1 MASGEGRRHH
11 HNLVPLAA
19 LISRELKSEKM
30 EKPTVR
36 YGHAAQS
43 RKGEDY
49 FLIKTDGQRVPG
61 NSSSTFSAFAIFDG
75 HNGNAAAVY
84 TRENLLKHVLGA
96 IPRGLGREE
105 WLQALPRALVAGF
118 VKTDKDF
125 QSRGETSGTTATF
138 VIVDGWT
145 VTVASVG
152 DSRCILDTQGGAVST
167 LTVDHRLEEN
177 VEERER
183 VAASGGEVGR
193 LSIIGGAEI
202 GPLRCWPGGLCLSRS
217 IGDMDVGEFIVPIPY
232 VKQVKLS
239 NAGGRLIIA
248 SDGIWDALSSEM
260 AAQSCRGLPA
270 ELAARQVVK
279 EALRSRG
286 LKDDTTCIVVDII
299 PPDHSVQPSTPPKKQ
314 NKLRTLFFRKKSRDS
329 ANKLSKKLS
338 AVGIVEEL
346 FEEGSAMLAER
357 LGSDEC
363 TAQSTTSGLFMCA
376 VCQVDLAPSEGISV
390 HAGSIFST
398 SSKPWQGP
406 FLCSDCCNKKDAM
419 EGKRPSGVK
428 LLLLLTQM
436 GGGGG
441 ALFIFSLLTHL
452 VVLHSTEEEKI
463 HKRCPPYYCNDQLS
477 KLQFPFKSMTQH
489 PECGLFT
496 VDCSDQHNPRIQ
508 LREKGHWHEL
518 ENISATNTIF
528 IDDKKLQQRLKTDS
542 CNDQFFNDLSL
553 PSLTPVFELLAH
565 NLTLYQC
572 TNATAY
578 YTYYTTWPDH
588 SLPSLPSSCSIIL
601 MPFDLFALTTIFSLQ
616 LACLPDDKGKFKCS
630 VGEKGDKLGL
640 KLGLV
645 ALAAI
650 VVLGAIV
657 CCFFWKKQNQSRQID
672 EAFLVNY
679 GPLQVRRYSYLDVK
693 KMTNSF
699 KEKLGQGGYGSVY
712 KGKLNNSCLVAV
724 KVLNKLKG
732 NGEEFMNEV
741 AAISRT
747 SHVNIVSLL
756 GFCFEGSKRA
766 LIYEF
771 TPNGSLEK
779 FTFDANTPK
788 IDHGHHLGWEA
799 LDRIALGIARGL
811 EYLHRGCKTR
821 ILHFD
826 IKPHNIL
833 LDQKFFPK
841 ISYFGLAKIC
851 NRDESIVS
859 IM

>member
-49 FLIKTDGQRVPG
+49 FLIKTDGQRVTG

-314 NKLRTLFFRKKSRDS
+314 NKLRALFFRKKSRDS

-428 LLLLLTQM
+428 
-436 GGGGG
+436 
-441 ALFIFSLLTHL
+441 
-452 VVLHSTEEEKI
+452 
-463 HKRCPPYYCNDQLS
+463 
-477 KLQFPFKSMTQH
+477 
-489 PECGLFT
+489 
-496 VDCSDQHNPRIQ
+496 
-508 LREKGHWHEL
+508 
-518 ENISATNTIF
+518 
-528 IDDKKLQQRLKTDS
+528 
-542 CNDQFFNDLSL
+542 
-553 PSLTPVFELLAH
+553 
-565 NLTLYQC
+565 
-572 TNATAY
+572 
-578 YTYYTTWPDH
+578 
-588 SLPSLPSSCSIIL
+588 
-601 MPFDLFALTTIFSLQ
+601 
-616 LACLPDDKGKFKCS
+616 
-630 VGEKGDKLGL
+630 
-640 KLGLV
+640 V
-645 ALAAI
+645 A
-650 VVLGAIV
+650 
-657 CCFFWKKQNQSRQID
+657 
-672 EAFLVNY
+672 
-679 GPLQVRRYSYLDVK
+679 
-693 KMTNSF
+693 
-699 KEKLGQGGYGSVY
+699 
-712 KGKLNNSCLVAV
+712 
-724 KVLNKLKG
+724 
-732 NGEEFMNEV
+732 
-741 AAISRT
+741 
-747 SHVNIVSLL
+747 
-756 GFCFEGSKRA
+756 
-766 LIYEF
+766 
-771 TPNGSLEK
+771 
-779 FTFDANTPK
+779 
-788 IDHGHHLGWEA
+788 
-799 LDRIALGIARGL
+799 
-811 EYLHRGCKTR
+811 
-821 ILHFD
+821 
-826 IKPHNIL
+826 
-833 LDQKFFPK
+833 
-841 ISYFGLAKIC
+841 
-851 NRDESIVS
+851 
-859 IM
+859 